1 MGSNQSISIQSIP
14 KLGRVGVLHVKATR
28 RLHDHEIITLTKLLR
43 FGEDIICQAESK
55 LTKTADIIWR
65 GEEWEIKSVI
75 GKSRNT
81 IKNSVRKA
89 RKQSHHII
97 IDLTNSS
104 FTIERSLGK
113 IKALMSY
120 NKEILKL
127 FILSKENYCVL
138 DKTMLR

>member
-43 FGEDIICQAESK
+43 FGE
-55 LTKTADIIWR
+55 DIIWR